1 MSVGMIIYMSVC
13 GLLVLLTIFVVAVAL
28 ALLVLWFAYLV
39 WAETQEE
46 YEL

>member
-1 MSVGMIIYMSVC
+1 MDIVFVIV
-13 GLLVLLTIFVVAVAL
+13 VLLTIFAVAVGL

>member
-1 MSVGMIIYMSVC
+1 MDIAFLIV
-13 GLLVLLTIFVVAVAL
+13 VLLTVFAIAVAL

-46 YEL
+46 YEI

>member
-1 MSVGMIIYMSVC
+1 MDIAFLIV
-13 GLLVLLTIFVVAVAL
+13 VLLTIFAVAVAL

-39 WAETQEE
+39 WAETQRE

>member
-1 MSVGMIIYMSVC
+1 MDIVFMIM
-13 GLLVLLTIFVVAVAL
+13 VLLTIFAVAVAI

-39 WAETQEE
+39 WTEVQEE

>member
-1 MSVGMIIYMSVC
+1 MDIAFMIV
-13 GLLVLLTIFVVAVAL
+13 VLLTIFAVAVAL

-46 YEL
+46 YEI

>member
-1 MSVGMIIYMSVC
+1 MDIVFLIM
-13 GLLVLLTIFVVAVAL
+13 VLLTIFAVAVAI

-39 WAETQEE
+39 WTEVQEE

>member
-1 MSVGMIIYMSVC
+1 MDIAFII
-13 GLLVLLTIFVVAVAL
+13 LVLLTIFAVAIAL

-39 WAETQEE
+39 WAETQRE

>member
-1 MSVGMIIYMSVC
+1 MDIVFIIV
-13 GLLVLLTIFVVAVAL
+13 VLLTIFAVAVAL

-39 WAETQEE
+39 WAETQRE